1 MTDLSL
7 CSGTPVT
14 AMTVENFT
22 KVVNNYKRSSFQHG
36 SQPHTK
42 TKFALWYIQFRGK
55 CGHNQLISKKIM
67 VWQKYEV
74 KCSALHPVNKTRWVG
89 KI

>member
-14 AMTVENFT
+14 AMTLENFT

-67 VWQKYEV
+67 V
-74 KCSALHPVNKTRWVG
+74 
-89 KI
+89 

>member
-7 CSGTPVT
+7 CSGTPIT
-14 AMTVENFT
+14 AMTIVNFT
-22 KVVNNYKRSSFQHG
+22 KVNNYKRSSFQHG

-42 TKFALWYIQFRGK
+42 TKFALWYIQFWGK

-67 VWQKYEV
+67 V
-74 KCSALHPVNKTRWVG
+74 
-89 KI
+89 

>member
-1 MTDLSL
+1 MPDLSL

-14 AMTVENFT
+14 AMSVVNST
-22 KVVNNYKRSSFQHG
+22 KVVNYFKRSSFQHG
-36 SQPHTK
+36 SQPHAK

-55 CGHNQLISKKIM
+55 CGHNQLISKKIT

-74 KCSALHPVNKTRWVG
+74 KCSALHSVNKTRWVG
-89 KI
+89 KL